1 MGIDGSEGW
10 GYDGR
15 VDTEMWEVELVI
27 FIGGVSQGQ
36 KILSEGLVRLC
47 GSCGEPWAV
56 SGDHDVYVF

>member
-27 FIGGVSQGQ
+27 FVGGVSQGQ

-47 GSCGEPWAV
+47 GSCV
-56 SGDHDVYVF
+56 DR